1 MKCKQTLPFKAVNA
15 DFYRMLVTNLPIGS
29 GPRCLAL
36 FLEALVKA
44 NEEIQ
49 TFSAV
54 LISCSVHD
62 KKEARLLDYNIWSR
76 PHTKLILIQY
86 QYFFFVDESEC
97 IPKLFE

>member
-1 MKCKQTLPFKAVNA
+1 MLPFKAVNA
-15 DFYRMLVTNLPIGS
+15 DFYRMLLTYLPIGS

-54 LISCSVHD
+54 LMSCSVHD

-86 QYFFFVDESEC
+86 QYFFFFDESEC
-97 IPKLFE
+97 IPKIVSE